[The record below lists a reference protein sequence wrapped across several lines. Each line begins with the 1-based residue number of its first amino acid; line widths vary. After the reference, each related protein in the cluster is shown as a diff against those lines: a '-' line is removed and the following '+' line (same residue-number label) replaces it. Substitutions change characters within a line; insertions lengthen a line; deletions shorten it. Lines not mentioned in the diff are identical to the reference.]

1 MGVVRGRAWKFGDEI
16 NTDMI
21 VAGKYLAGRI
31 EDAMMHSLEAVNPD
45 FAKSVRAG
53 DVVVGGRNFGCG
65 SAREAAP
72 AVLKA
77 LGVGVVVAESFARIF
92 FRNAIAVGLG
102 VLSCPGIGECVEEG
116 DVLDVDLERA
126 RIVNVRMGKEV
137 SGQPLADEMLKIIK
151 KGGLAELIIA
161 EYGQKP
167 GVAPESR
174 CSE

>member
-1 MGVVRGRAWKFGDEI
+1 MGVVRGRAWKFGDDV

-31 EDAMMHSLEAVNPD
+31 EDAMPHGLEALNPE
-45 FAKSVRAG
+45 FAKRLQPG

-77 LGVGVVVAESFARIF
+77 LGVGLVVAESFARIF

-102 VLSCPGIGECVEEG
+102 VLSCPGIGECAEEG
-116 DVLDVDLERA
+116 DVLEVDLERA
-126 RIVNVRMGKEV
+126 RVVNVRMGKEV
-137 SGQPLADEMLKIIK
+137 RGQPLADEMLKIID
-151 KGGLAELIIA
+151 KGGLAELLIA
-161 EYGQKP
+161 EFGQQA
-167 GVAPESR
+167 GVAAESR
-174 CSE
+174 RSA